1 MRKFS
6 KEVAAADV
14 VINEAGQVTKAPQ
27 GMNIVNF
34 CGEGSPTGKALEE
47 RAERRLLELR
57 ADKINALEALK
68 EVEKVAGFCVNIDIH
83 LMEVETDEST
93 EATTEARA
101 MLAEIEQFVEKE
113 ALARYR
119 RFAKA
124 LGDVENFRHGSSE

>member
-14 VINEAGQVTKAPQ
+14 VINEAGQVTKARE
-27 GMNIVNF
+27 GLNIISF
-34 CGEGSPTGKALEE
+34 CGEGTHIGKALEE

-57 ADKINALEALK
+57 AGKINALEALK

-83 LMEVETDEST
+83 LMEGETEEST

-119 RFAKA
+119 RFTEA
-124 LGDVENFRHGSSE
+124 LGDVENFRHGFSE